1 MFPNIHCLLLTLGC
15 YALAC
20 LAQLLSQMLHGFN
33 AIGKN
38 SLPPEVGYPNNL
50 YFSAHCF
57 TSSSSQSTMLSAHHS
72 LGVFPVARSETGDA
86 QKPYIFA
93 SERGVAIYIHVLMQ
107 TCFQT
112 YIACCLH

>member
-38 SLPPEVGYPNNL
+38 SLPPEVGYHNNL

-57 TSSSSQSTMLSAHHS
+57 TSSSSHSIMLSAHHS

-86 QKPYIFA
+86 QKPYILA
-93 SERGVAIYIHVLMQ
+93 SERVVAIYM
-107 TCFQT
+107 F
-112 YIACCLH
+112 